1 MNICSCVHLSAAAQ
15 AIAQGKGTAEA
26 AAFAEAVAAAGLEKV
41 RTDRSMQSVQHVMSS
56 AALQSSCCKTS
67 HLR

>member
-1 MNICSCVHLSAAAQ
+1 MNTCSCVHLSAAAQ

-41 RTDRSMQSVQHVMSS
+41 RTDSGLQSVQY
-56 AALQSSCCKTS
+56 
-67 HLR
+67 